1 MKKNRIL
8 ALVTALLL
16 VISGF
21 SAFAETAFEDIEF
34 PDAMPSEPTLA
45 EESYYDYDDMSQHY
59 DLTFFTYNYG
69 VTPPEDDPIA
79 RWIENKFNVTIKLET
94 ATSADVETYIS
105 TAFAGGDTPDVF
117 CVGSDMKN
125 TFFTIGEQGLLVDA
139 TEMYPLMPQT
149 CKFVDQDAAAVQHDG
164 RRHHP
169 LHHQVLHPGRRHLEP
184 RHPQGLAGRD
194 GHGSS
199 HHAGR
204 AARVRQECV
213 TEDPDGNGV
222 DDTYFML
229 AAGGGS
235 GFGMLEGFGT
245 AFGNSAYSVG
255 EDGKLSAPMLN
266 GSRKQV
272 LQFISELYAAGTL
285 PTDWYSIDWEA
296 AKSYTMNDK
305 IGMVRYPAGNLYG
318 EYGIFTNKDTT
329 KVDNWYFLDT
339 YPSEE
344 GKGGPGG
351 NPGTLMA
358 IPKANIG
365 DDEGKLKRICHILDA
380 MCYGG
385 DAYSETVQCG
395 GLEVWAD
402 RGYTDDVREYKD
414 NGRSICYVALT
425 HPGYELDS
433 SNLALAPWQN
443 FGYSLKYQDTYS
455 TTEEEKVWND
465 KIDAANENV
474 AKIDRWDN
482 TSLLYTVPADA
493 EATLKE
499 YVNAQEYKFVVG
511 ERSFD
516 EWDTYVQEWLNQ
528 GGRTIVESVAE
539 QLGCELPD
547 GI

>member
-149 CKFVDQDAAAVQHDG
+149 CKFVTKTLLQYSTMADGTIPFTTKYSIQDGDIWNLAIRKDWLDAMGMEVPTTLDE
-164 RRHHP
+164 
-169 LHHQVLHPGRRHLEP
+169 LLEF
-184 RHPQGLAGRD
+184 AKK
-194 GHGSS
+194 
-199 HHAGR
+199 
-204 AARVRQECV
+204 CV

-339 YPSEE
+339 YP
-344 GKGGPGG
+344 
-351 NPGTLMA
+351 L
-358 IPKANIG
+358 
-365 DDEGKLKRICHILDA
+365 
-380 MCYGG
+380 
-385 DAYSETVQCG
+385 
-395 GLEVWAD
+395 
-402 RGYTDDVREYKD
+402 
-414 NGRSICYVALT
+414 
-425 HPGYELDS
+425 
-433 SNLALAPWQN
+433 
-443 FGYSLKYQDTYS
+443 
-455 TTEEEKVWND
+455 
-465 KIDAANENV
+465 
-474 AKIDRWDN
+474 
-482 TSLLYTVPADA
+482 
-493 EATLKE
+493 
-499 YVNAQEYKFVVG
+499 
-511 ERSFD
+511 
-516 EWDTYVQEWLNQ
+516 
-528 GGRTIVESVAE
+528 
-539 QLGCELPD
+539 
-547 GI
+547 

>member
-21 SAFAETAFEDIEF
+21 SAFAETAYSDIEF
-34 PDAMPSEPTLA
+34 PDAMPASPTLA
-45 EESYYDYDDMSQHY
+45 EEGYYDYDDMSQHY

-69 VTPPEDDPIA
+69 VTPPDEDPIA
-79 RWIENKFNVTIKLET
+79 KWLEEKYNVTIKLET
-94 ATSADVETYIS
+94 VTSGDVETYIS

-149 CKFVDQDAAAVQHDG
+149 CKFVTKTLIEYSTMPDGTIPFTTKYSIQDGDIWNLAIRKDWLDKMGMEVPTTMDE
-164 RRHHP
+164 
-169 LHHQVLHPGRRHLEP
+169 LLEY
-184 RHPQGLAGRD
+184 AKK
-194 GHGSS
+194 
-199 HHAGR
+199 
-204 AARVRQECV
+204 CV
-213 TEDPDGNGV
+213 TEDPDGNGM

-235 GFGMLEGFGT
+235 GLGMLEGFAT
-245 AFGNSAYSVG
+245 AYGNPNYSVG
-255 EDGKLSAPMLN
+255 EDGKLVAPMLD
-266 GSRKQV
+266 GTRKQT
-272 LQFISELYAAGTL
+272 LQFINELYAANTL
-285 PTDWYSIDWEA
+285 PADWYSIDWES
-296 AKSYTMNDK
+296 AKAYTMNDK

-318 EYGIFTNKDTT
+318 EYSNFTGAAAD
-329 KVDNWYFLDT
+329 KVNNWYFLDT
-339 YPSEE
+339 YPSET
-344 GKGGPGG
+344 GKGGAGG
-351 NPGTLMA
+351 NAGVLLA

-365 DDEGKLKRICHILDA
+365 DDQGKLMRICHILDA

-385 DAYSETVQCG
+385 EAYFETVQGG

-402 RGYTDDVREYKD
+402 RGYTADVREYLD
-414 NGRSICYVALT
+414 NGRSICYVDLS

-433 SNLALAPWQN
+433 SNLALASWQN
-443 FGYSLKYQDTYS
+443 FGYTLKYQDQY
-455 TTEEEKVWND
+455 TTNEEQKPWAEAVAAA
-465 KIDAANENV
+465 DANV
-474 AKIDRWDN
+474 AKIDRWEN
-482 TSLLYTVPADA
+482 TALLYTTPAEV

-511 ERSFD
+511 DRSFD
-516 EWDTYVQEWLNQ
+516 EWDTYVQEWLDQ
-528 GGRTIVESVAE
+528 GGRQVIESVAE

>member
-34 PDAMPSEPTLA
+34 PDAMPSEPTMA

-149 CKFVDQDAAAVQHDG
+149 CKFVTKTLLQYSTMADGTIPFTTKYSIQDGDIWNLAIRKDWLDAMGMEVPTTLDE
-164 RRHHP
+164 
-169 LHHQVLHPGRRHLEP
+169 LLEF
-184 RHPQGLAGRD
+184 AKK
-194 GHGSS
+194 
-199 HHAGR
+199 
-204 AARVRQECV
+204 CV

-385 DAYSETVQCG
+385 DAYFETVQGG

-402 RGYTDDVREYKD
+402 RGYIDDVREYKD

-482 TSLLYTVPADA
+482 TGLLYTVPADA